1 MKFISSCPCGAGR
14 IEREIP
20 DEDMMEALYPLFLAR
35 LQEEFVLTPKE

>member
-20 DEDMMEALYPLFLAR
+20 DEDLLVSLYPLFKAMLEADYI
-35 LQEEFVLTPKE
+35 LTPKA